1 MEILYPVMADAFRL
15 ARQGRGVAIEFGRID
30 GAPVESGP
38 STIIVKD
45 RVTISLETARRM
57 IVWLDEALEQH
68 EVNLKAEDAKGLAPA
83 AAAVATRPGQN
94 SPRPPQDTSGTTAAR
109 LLRMIGAWGI
119 PHQYERSLRLSEGSL
134 QANRFLLTVNTRDI
148 PGDPAGQT
156 LAVCEQFAMPP
167 AMRQAAADNFAMA
180 KCVHFG
186 FEGDPD
192 SIICKLYL
200 EADVTRDDARNARAA
215 GRPVLMHLAFK
226 WDLLRDAAVTTRY
239 LWHPGLRTTEIEA
252 RLANIYRDGQTE
264 SREIARALLRLAVE
278 RVAPESLQWLEVE
291 EVENER
297 RSFDLNIY
305 NTKLQ
310 IKDIYDLLQ
319 QIRVHFGIRPGQ
331 FQALYD
337 QIKGLA
343 LGHLAGGIHR
353 NGKDF
358 FNLYYGAVGLPH
370 FNEKLN

>member
-1 MEILYPVMADAFRL
+1 METLYPVMADAFRL
-15 ARQGRGVAIEFGRID
+15 ARQGRGVAIEFGRMD

-38 STIIVKD
+38 ATVLVND
-45 RVTISLETARRM
+45 RVAISLETARRLV
-57 IVWLDEALEQH
+57 VWLDEALEQH
-68 EVNLKAEDAKGLAPA
+68 EVNLRAEDAKGLAPA
-83 AAAVATRPGQN
+83 AAAAVTRPGQS

-109 LLRMIGAWGI
+109 LLRMVGAWGI

-134 QANRFLLTVNTRDI
+134 QANRFLLSVNARDI
-148 PGDPAGQT
+148 PGDPASQT
-156 LAVCEQFAMPP
+156 LAICDQFAMPP
-167 AMRQAAADNFAMA
+167 EMRRAAAENFAMA

-186 FEGDPD
+186 FEGDTD
-192 SIICKLYL
+192 SIVSKLYL
-200 EADVTRDDARNARAA
+200 EADVSRDEAQAARASSE
-215 GRPVLMHLAFK
+215 PVLMHLAFK

-239 LWHPGLRTTEIEA
+239 LWRPALRTNEIEA
-252 RLANIYRDGQTE
+252 RLAHIYRDGQTE
-264 SREIARALLRLAVE
+264 SLEIARALLRLAVE

-291 EVENER
+291 EAENER

-310 IKDIYDLLQ
+310 IKDIFNLLQ
-319 QIRVHFGIRPGQ
+319 QMRGRFGIRPGQ

-337 QIKGLA
+337 QIKGMA